1 MNAALKFFACASLC
15 VVLFGCAHAQFDTPR
30 EFAKLDQE
38 SEYAQRAT
46 SARGIVIAVRE
57 IDAPEDT
64 SIAFWSEAIS
74 LRLKSGRGYALLGEQ
89 DVKARSGEAG
99 KLLRFGHDQNGHT
112 FDYWVAVFPQ
122 HERVV
127 LLEAGGRRD
136 HFEKARPEVEKALA
150 SLTLH

>member
-1 MNAALKFFACASLC
+1 MNVALKSVAFLC
-15 VVLFGCAHAQFDTPR
+15 LCLTLFGCAHAQFDTPH
-30 EFAKLDQE
+30 EFAKLDE
-38 SEYAQRAT
+38 KSSYAQRVT

-74 LRLKSGRGYALLGEQ
+74 LRLNSGQGYALLGEQ
-89 DVKARSGEAG
+89 DVKAKSGQAG
-99 KLLRFGHDQNGHT
+99 KLMRFGHDQNGHT

-122 HERVV
+122 KKRVV
-127 LLEAGGRRD
+127 LVEAGGRRD
-136 HFEKARPEVEKALA
+136 HFEKAKPEVEKALA